1 MAAALRPA
9 AATPPMPEPG
19 FPLPDAAQCPA
30 TRAGTEVLLRG
41 TRCGEER
48 DVAARPVAGQARWF
62 FRNFAWALALAGRW
76 DRGGRRD
83 RGRWPRLGP
92 RGLGLDPGG
101 WQHRLG
107 VSRALVPAV
116 AIASGLVPA
125 ALLAAGRGP
134 VALRGMPAPPASSGA
149 LAGGAAVTCLGPLG
163 QEPVFTA
170 LEQAAPAAGV
180 PAATSG
186 RQGGWLT
193 QGRGEGRLSLAHGR
207 DCSRAPRRRGGG
219 TSRRHFAPTTEKPVA
234 GDQAARTGQ
243 RTPSDSKVPCSGG
256 RGEE

>member
-1 MAAALRPA
+1 
-9 AATPPMPEPG
+9 
-19 FPLPDAAQCPA
+19 
-30 TRAGTEVLLRG
+30 VLLRG
-41 TRCGEER
+41 TRRGDEH
-48 DVAARPVAGQARWF
+48 DVAARPVAGQAPRF
-62 FRNFAWALALAGRW
+62 FRNFGRALALAGWW
-76 DRGGRRD
+76 DRGGRIG
-83 RGRWPRLGP
+83 RGRWLRLGP
-92 RGLGLDPGG
+92 WGLGLDLGG
-101 WQHRLG
+101 WRRRLG

-125 ALLAAGRGP
+125 ALLAAGGGP

-149 LAGGAAVTCLGPLG
+149 LAGGAAVACLGPLG
-163 QEPVFTA
+163 QEPAFTA
-170 LEQAAPAAGV
+170 LEQAPPAAGV
-180 PAATSG
+180 PSANTR

-193 QGRGEGRLSLAHGR
+193 RGRGEGRLSLAHGR

-243 RTPSDSKVPCSGG
+243 RTPSGSKVPCPGG